1 MFDLLQKHLSRI
13 AFSFFFFNF
22 KIAKQNILS
31 QCKNVLFMIGFLLF
45 KDLKIQFSAVSLRS
59 IKNIQK

>member
-13 AFSFFFFNF
+13 AFSFFFNF